1 MKNMKL
7 GLKIGIGFGCLILI
21 ACALGLLG
29 VFNMRTVEKTS
40 EKLSSQYIPE
50 TGIANEI
57 ERTSLLTM
65 YAMRGY
71 SLSMEESYREQAKKQ
86 IEAVRKALAQAKDL
100 STQYPDLV
108 RLRAD
113 LPKVGAAADD
123 YIALAGETETRI
135 KALAGARK
143 AMDTAAADFVQSVE
157 QLSVSQKKQFAEE
170 IKAGADGAALAERLS
185 KLSDVADI
193 TRLGFDIRVRN
204 FKSQAV
210 GDRSIRTEALQ
221 LFPKA
226 EAVVKHLGSLT
237 RKLEDQKEIADV
249 GQSLNQYKAAM
260 TAFDAGMAA
269 LAELGVKRD
278 EAAANIESL
287 AMDMAKAG
295 MTNTQRLSDAAVAEL
310 ETAST
315 IMISGLVA
323 ALLLCIGVA
332 FSLTRAITRPILSS
346 VVFADRVAGGD
357 LDGVLDIHQGD
368 EVGKL
373 ADSLRTMVERL
384 KERIKEADARS
395 AEAAEE
401 AAKARQAMD
410 RAEAAQREATSQR
423 DAMLT
428 AAVTLQE
435 VAQTTA
441 TASEELSA
449 QIEQASNGA
458 SQQSQSAAETAT
470 AMEEMNSTVLEVAK
484 NASMAAGTAD
494 QAKEKALR
502 GKEVVGEVVRGIDTV
517 QSHAR
522 ELQRDMETLGER
534 ASGIGAIMNVISD
547 IADQTNL
554 LALNAAIEA
563 ARAGDAGRGFAVVAD
578 EVRKLAEKTMNAT
591 KEVGQAVTGIQQGAA
606 SNVDKVKQTV
616 ETIADTTQRANQSGE
631 ALNEIV
637 SLADMVASQI
647 QSIATASEQ
656 QSATSEEINR
666 SIDDI
671 NRISLEA
678 SEGMRQSAQAVSGL
692 AEQSAVLT
700 RLIAEM
706 RGEEASAA
714 HAPARIRK
722 TRALPRG

>member
-1 MKNMKL
+1 MKNMRL

-29 VFNMRTVEKTS
+29 VFNMYSVEKTS
-40 EKLSSQYIPE
+40 ETLSSQYIPE

-71 SLSMEESYREQAKKQ
+71 SLSMERTYREQAQKESENVRQALAKAHELSTKYPGLVRLKADLPKVQNEVDAYNGLSDKTEKLINALLASRQKMDAAAAEFVESVETLSASQQKKFAQ
-86 IEAVRKALAQAKDL
+86 EIQTQADSARLAERLGKLADIEAIIKIGFDIRVKNFKAQAVNDKSIRAEALQMFPKVEDVVEHLTSVTRQEADKQEIGHVRKALAGYK
-100 STQYPDLV
+100 S
-108 RLRAD
+108 
-113 LPKVGAAADD
+113 
-123 YIALAGETETRI
+123 
-135 KALAGARK
+135 
-143 AMDTAAADFVQSVE
+143 AMMAFDTNTAA
-157 QLSVSQKKQFAEE
+157 LS
-170 IKAGADGAALAERLS
+170 
-185 KLSDVADI
+185 
-193 TRLGFDIRVRN
+193 
-204 FKSQAV
+204 
-210 GDRSIRTEALQ
+210 
-221 LFPKA
+221 
-226 EAVVKHLGSLT
+226 
-237 RKLEDQKEIADV
+237 
-249 GQSLNQYKAAM
+249 
-260 TAFDAGMAA
+260 
-269 LAELGVKRD
+269 ELGVERNQR
-278 EAAANIESL
+278 AAEIEEL
-287 AMDMAKAG
+287 AKDMAKAG
-295 MTNTQRLSDAAVAEL
+295 MTNTQRLSDEAVAEL

-315 IMISGLVA
+315 IMVSGLVA
-323 ALLLCIGVA
+323 ALLLCIGIA
-332 FSLTRAITRPILSS
+332 LSLTRTITRPILSS
-346 VVFADRVAGGD
+346 AVFADRVAGGD

-384 KERIKEADARS
+384 KERIQEADARS

-401 AAKARQAMD
+401 AAKAREAMD
-410 RAEAAQREATSQR
+410 RAEAAQRDATAQR

-428 AAVTLQE
+428 AAGTLQE
-435 VAQTTA
+435 VAQNTA

-458 SQQSQSAAETAT
+458 TQQSHSAAETAT

-517 QSHAR
+517 QNHAR

-591 KEVGQAVTGIQQGAA
+591 KEVGDAVTGIQQGAA
-606 SNVDKVKQTV
+606 GNVDKVKRTV
-616 ETIADTTQRANQSGE
+616 ETIADTTQLANQSGE

-671 NRISLEA
+671 NRISMEA
-678 SEGMRQSAQAVSGL
+678 SEGMRQSAQAISGL
-692 AEQSAVLT
+692 AEQSSVLT

-706 RGEEASAA
+706 RGGEAGGSA
-714 HAPARIRK
+714 
-722 TRALPRG
+722 RALPA